1 MFVYTKLVVPF
12 FLFYFICSV
21 PSKRMAASRLASSS
35 LLRVHPNVASALASK
50 KPVVAL
56 ESTIITHGLPFPA
69 NIQTALAIEQA
80 VRDQGAI
87 PATTAFIDGIAHI
100 GLDKGQLQRLAE
112 VGINATKTSRR
123 DIASVLAAGR
133 GSIGATTVSGTMILA
148 HMAGVGIFGTGGIGG
163 VHRGGENSMD
173 VSADLTELSRTPVA
187 VFCSGAKSILDIPR
201 TLEYLETF
209 GVSTH
214 TFHSSGQF
222 PAFYSARSGYKVPLV
237 STYRDAARLI
247 HSNLS
252 FNLQSGMIF
261 GVPIPTEFEAAG
273 EKIQA
278 VVEQAVQE
286 AKDSGID
293 RRGKEVTPWLL
304 KRVGELSQGQSITS
318 NKALVINNVTTAAKV
333 AVELEDIKAMEAE
346 RLLEQ
351 ENKTYFGTG
360 FEAIGDA
367 TKVSSKSG

>member
-1 MFVYTKLVVPF
+1 
-12 FLFYFICSV
+12 
-21 PSKRMAASRLASSS
+21 MAMVTTTTRLASSS

-87 PATTAFIDGIAHI
+87 PATTAFIDGVAHV
-100 GLDKGQLQRLAE
+100 GLDKAQLQRLAE
-112 VGINATKTSRR
+112 VGLKASKTSRR
-123 DIASVLAAGR
+123 DVASVLAAGR
-133 GSIGATTVSGTMILA
+133 GSIGATTVSATMILA
-148 HMAGVGIFGTGGIGG
+148 HMAGISVFGTGGIGG

-214 TFHSSGQF
+214 TFHPSGHF
-222 PAFYSARSGYKVPLV
+222 PAFYSARSGCKVPTV
-237 STYRDAARLI
+237 STHRDAARLI
-247 HSNLS
+247 HSNLQ

-261 GVPIPTEFEAAG
+261 GVPIPSEFEAAG

-286 AKDSGID
+286 AKESGID

-318 NKALVINNVTTAAKV
+318 NKALVINNVSTAAKV
-333 AVELEDIKAMEAE
+333 AVELEDIRAVEMEKMAE
-346 RLLEQ
+346 
-351 ENKTYFGTG
+351 KGSKSYFGNG
-360 FEAIGDA
+360 LEAIGDEA
-367 TKVSSKSG
+367 SVSSKSG